1 MLINGTIIKC
11 VLDEEYACIE
21 DYDKVKRD
29 IINCQKFIEVKASNY
44 SRFGKSYYLTQ
55 TPLVRSISIQDIEIF
70 EQAQF
75 YSKVEDTALY
85 KEQLPI
91 LNNNIEKCKKVFKSK
106 YLTSKV
112 SVDSYKNVILAKI
125 YSNYKYLGCV
135 DVTGLVD
142 IKTNEDEV
150 NYSLLNSEN
159 SFYYLK

>member
-1 MLINGTIIKC
+1 MVINGTIIKC
-11 VLDEEYACIE
+11 VTDEEYACTE
-21 DYDKVKRD
+21 DYDKVKHD
-29 IINCQKFIEVKASNY
+29 IISYQKFIEVKASDY
-44 SRFGKSYYLTQ
+44 SIFGKSYYLTR
-55 TPLVRSISIQDIEIF
+55 TPLVRSIAIQAIESFIPV
-70 EQAQF
+70 QF
-75 YSKVEDTALY
+75 YFKVEDTSLY